1 MFILDA
7 ALVIL
12 AFLCAAP
19 MCYGIWAG
27 RQRAAGVDVPTT
39 GEALRAIWTAVAPPL
54 AVAGWLARKALAPAR
69 DHGPPPW
76 DVSGVSAPAYD
87 EGGGGEGDDMPRD
100 LGLSARLSA
109 LTPARRDALL
119 AIIIDTDDKGERAA
133 LTTRAALV
141 AALVAAGWQ
150 TGEIRAVLKGDNG
163 AIGLDVEAARQ
174 RLGVGPS
181 MRFVTING
189 GRDGKVAI

>member
-1 MFILDA
+1 MFVLDA
-7 ALVIL
+7 LLVIL
-12 AFLCAAP
+12 AFLCAGP
-19 MCYGIWAG
+19 MLYGIWAG

-39 GEALRAIWTAVAPPL
+39 GEALRAIWAAVAPPL

-76 DVSGVSAPAYD
+76 GVSSVSADAYD
-87 EGGGGEGDDMPRD
+87 ERDDAEGADFARD

-109 LTPARRDALL
+109 LSPARRDALL
-119 AIIIDTDDKGERAA
+119 AIIVDTPDKGERAA
-133 LTTRAALV
+133 LTSRAALV

-150 TGEIRAVLKGDNG
+150 TGEIRAQLKGDNG
-163 AIGLDVEAARQ
+163 AIGLEVEAARQ

-181 MRFVTING
+181 VRFVTING